1 MAVDGRAPRKKHC
14 QKVGFMS
21 YVIACG
27 DEGVQINEG
36 RRLAFVGAGFRLEGF
51 SEAVKALKTLFGKKI
66 AIASSEENAWVQK
79 QLNLHEWDQVN
90 ASMEQHI
97 EALADREKLLYAGH
111 VTFTDPR
118 VLAHGIKA
126 HMVRPHGIHIANKI
140 CFTLGG
146 GEQKFNL
153 GCYVISADWV
163 AEVGLRVARP
173 LIESQIEFYK
183 NLAKKDL
190 MFVFEEGGE
199 LGEKVAQKN
208 RKILEKMGIMET
220 APKQN

>member
-1 MAVDGRAPRKKHC
+1 
-14 QKVGFMS
+14 MS
-21 YVIACG
+21 YVITCG

-36 RRLAFVGAGFRLEGF
+36 RRLAFAGAGFRLEGF
-51 SEAVKALKTLFGKKI
+51 SEAVSALKSLFGKKL

-97 EALADREKLLYAGH
+97 EALGDREKLLYAGH

-118 VLAHGIKA
+118 VLAPGIKA

-146 GEQKFNL
+146 GEQTFNL
-153 GCYVISADWV
+153 GCYVISADWL
-163 AEVGLRVARP
+163 AEAGLRVARP
-173 LIESQIEFYK
+173 IIEAQIAFYK
-183 NLAKKDL
+183 GLAKKDL
-190 MFVFEEGGE
+190 VFTFEESGE
-199 LGEKVAQKN
+199 LGEKVAKQN
-208 RKILEKMGIMET
+208 RKVLDKILEKFV
-220 APKQN
+220 

>member
-1 MAVDGRAPRKKHC
+1 
-14 QKVGFMS
+14 MS
-21 YVIACG
+21 YVITCG

-36 RRLAFVGAGFRLEGF
+36 RRLGFAGAGFRMDGF
-51 SEAVKALKTLFGKKI
+51 SDVVKILKTVFGKKI
-66 AIASSEENAWVQK
+66 AIASSEENAWVKQ

-97 EALADREKLLYAGH
+97 EALADREKLEYAGNIS
-111 VTFTDPR
+111 FTDPR
-118 VLAHGIKA
+118 VLKFDIKA

-146 GEQKFNL
+146 GEQTFNL

-163 AEVGLRVARP
+163 AEAGLRLARP
-173 LIESQIEFYK
+173 IIESQVKFYQE
-183 NLAKKDL
+183 LAGDSKKL
-190 MFVFEEGGE
+190 TFIFEEGGE

-208 RKILEKMGIMET
+208 KKMLEKMGIGL
-220 APKQN
+220 